1 METISKETSLRDFLR
16 IIFKYKYLI
25 IITVIPVMVIN
36 YIALE
41 FVTPIYS
48 ASVKMIVSG
57 AKRTE
62 ATYYREVRGGGISE
76 HASLVSSRQV
86 ITPVVMALKLYERP
100 VDYEK
105 KYASRLKQLWINYIF
120 KNRDR
125 SKKINDPYKS
135 DTELEKSILI
145 NNAIGD
151 LSSRVLAQVPEEG
164 LSNMFVINVKDFDA
178 VSAAITANSISRS
191 YVIFDLQQQMA
202 ELKLKYGEKY
212 STVVQI
218 QNYIEELKK
227 TLDGRPLSDVEI
239 LMPASVKIVE
249 QAERGGLYGEGAN
262 KTGSMGVSFLGGL
275 MLGVILSLI
284 IGFFDQRFRS
294 PHDLE
299 SFLGIPMLGSIPK
312 VRKVNKLLI
321 EENTQSKHYTN
332 AFHDLADQVYLLMNE
347 KQLKCILIADI
358 ESSKDIP
365 VITTNLAAY
374 IGKKT
379 GKKILI
385 IDANL
390 RNSALAQILS
400 VPNSYGLGEVLE
412 ERINLEDAIYDIGS
426 YVSILPSGNPN
437 LNPLN
442 LISSN
447 KMAEIIKKI
456 REIYEMVFVISP
468 GLNDYQDAVITSAML
483 DGVVLVVNEEKDR
496 KPVVKFAVNPMKQ
509 RKAYIVGAIL
519 NNRTYVIPEI
529 IYRLT

>member
-41 FVTPIYS
+41 FVTPIYA
-48 ASVKMIVSG
+48 ASVKLIVSG

-62 ATYYREVRGGGISE
+62 ATYYRELRSGSSAE
-76 HASLVSSRQV
+76 HAGLVSSRQV
-86 ITPVVMALKLYERP
+86 VTPVVMALKLYERP

-105 KYASRLKQLWINYIF
+105 KYASRLKRLWINYVL
-120 KNRDR
+120 KDSER
-125 SKKINDPYKS
+125 SKERNNPYNS
-135 DTELEKSILI
+135 ATELEKSILV
-145 NNAIGD
+145 NNAISD
-151 LSSRVLAQVPEEG
+151 LSSRVWAQAPDNEN
-164 LSNMFVINVKDFDA
+164 SNMFSINVTDFDA
-178 VSAAITANSISRS
+178 VSAAIIANSISRS
-191 YVIFDLQQQMA
+191 YVVFDLQQQMA

-227 TLDGRPLSDVEI
+227 TFDGRPLSDVEI

-249 QAERGGLYGEGAN
+249 QAERGVEFGSPVN
-262 KTGSMGVSFLGGL
+262 KKSSMGISFLGGL
-275 MLGVILSLI
+275 LLGVVLSLV

-312 VRKVNKLLI
+312 VGKANKLLV
-321 EENTQSKHYTN
+321 EESEQSTHYTN

-347 KQLKCILIADI
+347 KQLKCILITDI
-358 ESSKDIP
+358 ASSKDIP
-365 VITTNLAAY
+365 VITTNLAVY
-374 IGKKT
+374 IGRKT
-379 GKKILI
+379 GKKVLI

-390 RNSALAQILS
+390 RNSDLAQILS
-400 VPNSYGLGEVLE
+400 VPNSFGLGEVLE
-412 ERINLEDAIYDIGS
+412 ERINLEEPIYDIGS
-426 YVSILPSGNPN
+426 NVSILPSGNPS

-442 LISSN
+442 LLSSN
-447 KMAEIIKKI
+447 KLAEIIKI
-456 REIYEMVFVISP
+456 VGEIYGMVFVISA
-468 GLNDYQDAVITSAML
+468 GLNDYQDAVITSSMS

-496 KPVVKFAVNPMKQ
+496 KPVVKFAINPIEQ
-509 RKAYIVGAIL
+509 RKAHIVGAIL